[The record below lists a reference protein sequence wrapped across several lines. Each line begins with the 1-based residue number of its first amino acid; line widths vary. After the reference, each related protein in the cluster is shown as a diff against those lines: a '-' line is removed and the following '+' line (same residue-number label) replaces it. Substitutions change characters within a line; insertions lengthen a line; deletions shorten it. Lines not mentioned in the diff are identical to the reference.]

1 MFDSNKLFLKNSFI
15 YFLGLAISGFIS
27 FITIPLI
34 IAKFGIDKYGEFSLI
49 QNIVLILIVLGGGW
63 LNQCIL
69 RFNDFSS
76 RFKISI
82 FQNYF
87 IVFIPLSVICF
98 FLLYFFGLSFLVCI
112 IGVLTMFLGSVSAML
127 ISFHQSKL
135 NAQKS
140 FYFDFIRIV
149 TFALVVLFTSQ
160 LFLKANSTASL
171 IFSFFFSYFVSFLF
185 LLKIDF
191 RLLLT
196 SFKIFIGRFSYK
208 HLYSIV
214 KGNIHLLNYGWPLAL
229 WFTFSSLLNIS
240 DRYIIGYYLKSSDL
254 GIYSA
259 IYDLIYKGVT
269 LIYSPV
275 LVAGYPIMVHKYNK
289 VSKKNAF
296 QFLRKLIF
304 FEIVIF
310 LCIILSSHFLKSIF
324 IEFVVGIPV
333 TSQSLELILPIICGA
348 FIWQLGMLMHK
359 PLEFELRTKTMLLYV
374 FIALIT
380 NIVLNLI
387 FIPSIGIV
395 FASYSTLIT
404 ACLYLFLN
412 VLELFRL
419 KLFF

>member
-1 MFDSNKLFLKNSFI
+1 MFDSNKLFLKNSSI
-15 YFLGLAISGFIS
+15 YFLGLAISGLIS

-34 IAKFGIDKYGEFSLI
+34 IAKYGINKYGEFSLI

-76 RFKISI
+76 RFKIVI
-82 FQNYF
+82 FQTYF
-87 IVFIPLSVICF
+87 IVFIPLSFICF
-98 FLLYFFGLSFLVCI
+98 FLLYFFGLSFVICI

-149 TFALVVLFTSQ
+149 TFALVVLLASQ
-160 LFLKANSTASL
+160 LFLKANSSASL
-171 IFSFFFSYFVSFLF
+171 IFCLFISYFVSFLF

-191 RLLLT
+191 RVLLT
-196 SFKIFIGRFSYK
+196 SFKIFIGRFSYAYIYTTIK
-208 HLYSIV
+208 E
-214 KGNIHLLNYGWPLAL
+214 NIYLLNYGWPLAL

-240 DRYIIGYYLKSSDL
+240 DRYIIGFYLKSSDL

-259 IYDLIYKGVT
+259 IYDLISRVVT

-296 QFLRKLIF
+296 QFLKKLIF
-304 FEIVIF
+304 FEIIIF
-310 LCIILSSHFLKSIF
+310 ICIILSSYFFKSFF
-324 IEFVVGIPV
+324 IEYIVGIPV
-333 TSQSLELILPIICGA
+333 TSQSLELILPITCGA
-348 FIWQLGMLMHK
+348 FVWQLGMLMHK

-374 FIALIT
+374 FISLVT
-380 NIVLNLI
+380 NIVLNII
-387 FIPSIGIV
+387 FIPSLGIV

-412 VLELFRL
+412 VLELLRL
-419 KLFF
+419 KLSF